1 MILIDLSDL
10 QVSPASDIGTLVAL
24 DNRGNTIRA
33 QYIEPASQSDMD
45 ILESQMSTI
54 QSHYIPQLNRQ
65 EVRLLE
71 IESDIAR
78 IREELSSMPSIEN
91 RINVLEQ
98 KIDDKIRLQEAQI
111 AALHTRLSTV
121 ESNLTTAEENSV
133 EALENALASIELIRL
148 MDEEVEQN
156 TKDIEDIEHY
166 LNVQKEWLE
175 NKFTDYPDLPI

>member
-24 DNRGNTIRA
+24 DNKGNTIRA

-65 EVRLLE
+65 EVRMLE
-71 IESDIAR
+71 IETDIAR

-91 RINVLEQ
+91 RIDTLEQ
-98 KIDDKIRLQEAQI
+98 SVDDKLRLQNTSITALNDRLEVVEEQIRILKDDYLRYIRQIEDNEYNIAQ
-111 AALHTRLSTV
+111 LDDKT
-121 ESNLTTAEENSV
+121 
-133 EALENALASIELIRL
+133 EALDYKIVLR
-148 MDEEVEQN
+148 DRWF
-156 TKDIEDIEHY
+156 KD
-166 LNVQKEWLE
+166 
-175 NKFTDYPDLPI
+175 KFSDYPY

>member
-65 EVRLLE
+65 EIRMLE

-78 IREELSSMPSIEN
+78 IREELSSMPSIDN
-91 RINVLEQ
+91 RIDTLEQ
-98 KIDDKIRLQEAQI
+98 SVDDKLRLQNTSI
-111 AALHTRLSTV
+111 SALNDRLEVV
-121 ESNLTTAEENSV
+121 EEQMRIVHNDFSQY
-133 EALENALASIELIRL
+133 
-148 MDEEVEQN
+148 VEQIIN
-156 TKDIEDIEHY
+156 NRDYISALDYKFA
-166 LNVQKEWLE
+166 LLSVWLE
-175 NKFTDYPDLPI
+175 SKFGESPI

>member
-65 EVRLLE
+65 EVRMLE
-71 IESDIAR
+71 IETDIAR
-78 IREELSSMPSIEN
+78 IREELIAMPSIEN
-91 RINVLEQ
+91 RIDTLEQ
-98 KIDDKIRLQEAQI
+98 SVDDKLRLQNTSI
-111 AALHTRLSTV
+111 TALNDRLEVV
-121 ESNLTTAEENSV
+121 EEQVRIVNNDFSQY
-133 EALENALASIELIRL
+133 
-148 MDEEVEQN
+148 VEQIIN
-156 TKDIEDIEHY
+156 NRDYISALDYKMV
-166 LNVQKEWLE
+166 LLSEWLKS
-175 NKFTDYPDLPI
+175 KFGESPI

>member
-24 DNRGNTIRA
+24 DNKGNTIRA

-65 EVRLLE
+65 EIRMLE
-71 IESDIAR
+71 IESDISR

-91 RINVLEQ
+91 RIDTLEQ
-98 KIDDKIRLQEAQI
+98 SVDDKLRLQNTSITALNDRLEVVEEQIRILNDDYLRYIRKIDDNEYNIAQ
-111 AALHTRLSTV
+111 LDDKT
-121 ESNLTTAEENSV
+121 
-133 EALENALASIELIRL
+133 EALDYKIVLR
-148 MDEEVEQN
+148 DR
-156 TKDIEDIEHY
+156 
-166 LNVQKEWLE
+166 WLKS
-175 NKFTDYPDLPI
+175 KFSDYPFAD